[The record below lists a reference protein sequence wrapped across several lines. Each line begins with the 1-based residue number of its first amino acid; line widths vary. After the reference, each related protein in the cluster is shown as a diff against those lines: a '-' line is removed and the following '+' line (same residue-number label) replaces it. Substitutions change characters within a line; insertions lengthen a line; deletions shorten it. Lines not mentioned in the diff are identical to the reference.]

1 MPKKLKKTGKQSG
14 DLFPDSSTLN
24 RLRDHDRKLE
34 TEIAH
39 KIGELFQAAKLDLT
53 TLPDGGRARPGD
65 LLFKRTDFGQERR
78 YIIDCVQEI
87 NPATVKRAYEDFR
100 YSLDMYKRQDFD
112 EYWLVGARSVGNPM
126 RKRPENDRR
135 FRALDLK
142 ELEALLAVPKP
153 KKNKANTRVGK
164 AVLANEK
171 EINLAIDAL
180 VLQIDA
186 RLEVLNAERPNSADA
201 RARVAA
207 EISVFE
213 RMKAEVERI
222 RELVASFK
230 KGKAPEQE
238 IVKATKTFRQ
248 GVEQWWT
255 NKSDDILNSTAKSA
269 VLVSSIG
276 LLAMMKAD
284 SVAAITAVAAV
295 VNGGAIT
302 QKAKQIGKAVKR
314 IAKRTFVSGDDGA
327 VQ

>member
-1 MPKKLKKTGKQSG
+1 MPKKLKKTGKQGG

-34 TEIAH
+34 AEIAH

-142 ELEALLAVPKP
+142 ELEALLATPKS
-153 KKNKANTRVGK
+153 KRGAATTRIGK
-164 AVLANEK
+164 AVQANEK
-171 EINLAIDAL
+171 EINLAINGL
-180 VLQIDA
+180 ILQIDA
-186 RLEVLNAERPNSADA
+186 RLEALNGERPNSDDG
-201 RARVAA
+201 RARVSQ
-207 EISVFE
+207 ETSDFE
-213 RMKAEVERI
+213 RMKAELERI
-222 RELVASFK
+222 REMVAAFK
-230 KGKAPEQE
+230 KSKASEKE
-238 IVKATKTFRQ
+238 VVTATKTFRQ
-248 GVEQWWT
+248 GVEEWWT
-255 NKSDDILNSTAKSA
+255 NKSGEIITSTAKGA

-276 LLAMMKAD
+276 LLALMKAD

-295 VNGGAIT
+295 VNGGAI
-302 QKAKQIGKAVKR
+302 QKAKQIGTAIKR
-314 IAKRTFVSGDDGA
+314 LGKQALAADDDGA